1 MTDHLMTG
9 EPGISHHRFLIA
21 APHSGSGKTTVTSV
35 VLAGLRARG
44 LSVQPF
50 KAGPDYLDP
59 THLSRA
65 SGVTA
70 RNLDSFL
77 LPEDRLLH
85 LFARASA
92 GADVSV
98 VEGLMGLYDGRDPST
113 DLHSSAHLA
122 RLLAC
127 PVVLV
132 IDAGGMARTVAAIAA
147 GLRDFGAG
155 SEIAGVILNRV
166 GSQRHADLCAAALAQ
181 VNIPVFGHLPK
192 QGALGLP
199 SRHLGLLAAERHAVD
214 QEALEQAAL
223 TLDLDALL
231 SATRR
236 VRPAA
241 APAPVPSG
249 PRVRIALA
257 RDEAFSFYYQD
268 ALDSLEEAGAELVPF
283 SPLHDARVPEAGGLL
298 IGGGYPEAYAEQL
311 SANGPMLA
319 SVRAFAA
326 SGRPVV
332 AECGGL
338 MYLGQSLEVTQSLET
353 EDQSYPMCAV
363 IPYRTRMAARLTLG
377 YRDAEVLHGSPL
389 APAGTKVRAHEFH
402 YSALVGEAT
411 LPAYRIGG
419 QPEGYAQGNVL
430 ASYLH
435 LHLSADPALSES
447 FVEACRPFS

>member
-1 MTDHLMTG
+1 MTY
-9 EPGISHHRFLIA
+9 HHRFLIA

-65 SGVTA
+65 AGMTA

-85 LFARASA
+85 LFARASS

-98 VEGLMGLYDGRDPST
+98 IEGLMGLYDGRDPST

-122 RLLAC
+122 RLLGC

-132 IDAGGMARTVAAIAA
+132 IDAGGMARTVAAVAA

-155 SEIAGVILNRV
+155 SDIAGVILNRV
-166 GSQRHADLCAAALAQ
+166 GSARHADLCAAALAQ

-199 SRHLGLLAAERHAVD
+199 SRHLGLLAAERHAANR
-214 QEALEQAAL
+214 EALERAAL

-241 APAPVPSG
+241 VSAPVLIG

-283 SPLHDARVPEAGGLL
+283 SPLHDACVPEAGGLL
-298 IGGGYPEAYAEQL
+298 IGGGYPEAYAERL
-311 SANGPMLA
+311 SANASMRA

-338 MYLGQSLEVTQSLET
+338 MYLGQSLET
-353 EDQSYPMCAV
+353 EDQGYPMCAV
-363 IPYRTRMAARLTLG
+363 IPYRTRMAGRLTLG
-377 YRDAEVLHGSPL
+377 YRDAEVLHPSPL
-389 APAGTKVRAHEFH
+389 APAGTQVRAHEFH

-411 LPAYRIGG
+411 VPAYLIGG
-419 QPEGYAQGNVL
+419 KPEGYANGNVL

-447 FVEACRPFS
+447 FVRACRRFI

>member
-1 MTDHLMTG
+1 VNT
-9 EPGISHHRFLIA
+9 HHRFLIA

-35 VLAGLRARG
+35 VIAGLRARG

-65 SGVTA
+65 SGVPA

-77 LPEDRLLH
+77 LPEDRLLA
-85 LFARASA
+85 LFARAS
-92 GADVSV
+92 GKADVSV
-98 VEGLMGLYDGRDPST
+98 TEGLMGLYDGRDPTT

-122 RLLAC
+122 RVLEC

-155 SEIAGVILNRV
+155 SELAGVILNRV
-166 GSQRHADLCAAALAQ
+166 GSARHADLCAAALTQ
-181 VNIPVFGHLPK
+181 VNIRTFGYLPK

-214 QEALEQAAL
+214 QDALEDAAL

-231 SATRR
+231 EVTVR
-236 VRPAA
+236 VRPVTV
-241 APAPVPSG
+241 PAPLPSG
-249 PRVRIALA
+249 TRVRIALA

-268 ALDSLEEAGAELVPF
+268 ALDSLEEAGAELVLF
-283 SPLHDARVPEAGGLL
+283 SPLHDACLPEADGLL
-298 IGGGYPEAYAEQL
+298 IGGGYPEAHAELL
-311 SANGPMLA
+311 SANASMLA

-338 MYLGQSLEVTQSLET
+338 MYLGQSLEQDERT
-353 EDQSYPMCAV
+353 YPMCAV
-363 IPYRTRMAARLTLG
+363 IPYRTRMAGRLTLG

-389 APAGTKVRAHEFH
+389 APAGTLVRAHEFH

-411 LPAYRIGG
+411 FPAYRING

-435 LHLSADPALSES
+435 LHLSADPALSER
-447 FVEACRPFS
+447 FVQACRQPS